1 MWTIIDIFERP
12 IREKKLKKMKD
23 KEITIKEWC
32 ENNND
37 DVKFAQWLAENHYV
51 LNNIQNG
58 MHWWK
63 NEYGI
68 ENSGFLYMKFEKEQ
82 MKDTIVES
90 VIEQFKQ
97 RSEVGINKYNTT
109 LDRTDLSTLEWM
121 IHFREELQDGLLYLE
136 RIIQDTKK
144 QNDKE

>member
-1 MWTIIDIFERP
+1 
-12 IREKKLKKMKD
+12 MKD

-32 ENNND
+32 ENNNNEI
-37 DVKFAQWLAENHYV
+37 KFAEWLAENHYV

-63 NEYGI
+63 NEYGF
-68 ENSGFLYMKFEKEQ
+68 EKSSFLYMKFKKGQ

-97 RSEVGINKYNTT
+97 RSEAGINKYGVT
-109 LDRTDLSTLEWM
+109 LDRTDLTRLQWLQHAQEEAMDM
-121 IHFREELQDGLLYLE
+121 ILYLE
-136 RIIQDTKK
+136 KLK
-144 QNDKE
+144 QYEK